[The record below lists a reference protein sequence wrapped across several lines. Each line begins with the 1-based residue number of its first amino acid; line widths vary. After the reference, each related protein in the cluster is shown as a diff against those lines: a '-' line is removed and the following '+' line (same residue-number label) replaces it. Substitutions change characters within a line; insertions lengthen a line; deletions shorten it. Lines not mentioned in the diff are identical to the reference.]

1 MIPVRP
7 EVRVCGFAGAGA
19 AGKEPGFSLI
29 KNRNGVQDKKS
40 LLLCGNQEGKTQ
52 CMKNIFCMIF
62 IIGINTVEDG
72 GRAVFFYAHFM
83 DSPVSAKDK
92 AVGVGDVKDGKF
104 SGVEQKCTI
113 CKMRRFPGYYKNA
126 LISYSSF
133 AGEIFKIGIK
143 QIVRAKP

>member
-1 MIPVRP
+1 MWGFR
-7 EVRVCGFAGAGA
+7 RCGLLERAGLFPD
-19 AGKEPGFSLI
+19 K
-29 KNRNGVQDKKS
+29 KRNGVPGTKEHDTCAAIRKAKR
-40 LLLCGNQEGKTQ
+40 Q

-104 SGVEQKCTI
+104 GGIVEQRSVPSARDETVW
-113 CKMRRFPGYYKNA
+113 
-126 LISYSSF
+126 LL
-133 AGEIFKIGIK
+133 
-143 QIVRAKP
+143 

>member
-40 LLLCGNQEGKTQ
+40 LLLCRNQEGKTQ
-52 CMKNIFCMIF
+52 CMKNTFCMIF

-72 GRAVFFYAHFM
+72 GEPSFF
-83 DSPVSAKDK
+83 
-92 AVGVGDVKDGKF
+92 
-104 SGVEQKCTI
+104 T
-113 CKMRRFPGYYKNA
+113 R
-126 LISYSSF
+126 ISW
-133 AGEIFKIGIK
+133 IP
-143 QIVRAKP
+143 Q

>member
-1 MIPVRP
+1 
-7 EVRVCGFAGAGA
+7 
-19 AGKEPGFSLI
+19 
-29 KNRNGVQDKKS
+29 
-40 LLLCGNQEGKTQ
+40 
-52 CMKNIFCMIF
+52 
-62 IIGINTVEDG
+62 
-72 GRAVFFYAHFM
+72 M

>member
-1 MIPVRP
+1 M
-7 EVRVCGFAGAGA
+7 
-19 AGKEPGFSLI
+19 
-29 KNRNGVQDKKS
+29 
-40 LLLCGNQEGKTQ
+40 CGNQEGKTQ

-113 CKMRRFPGYYKNA
+113 CKMRRFPGYYKM
-126 LISYSSF
+126 
-133 AGEIFKIGIK
+133 
-143 QIVRAKP
+143 R